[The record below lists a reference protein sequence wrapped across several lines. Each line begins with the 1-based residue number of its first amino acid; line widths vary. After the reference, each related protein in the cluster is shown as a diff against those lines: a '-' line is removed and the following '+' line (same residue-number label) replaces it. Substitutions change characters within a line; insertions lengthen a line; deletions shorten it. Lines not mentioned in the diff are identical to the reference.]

1 MTNIMSKKFQLF
13 YLQFEDLYDYK
24 ESYLKYEDKYEHL
37 PNITDFVNS
46 ILFYKMTTFP
56 RFNPIMYYN
65 YSVFM
70 VGRTIEKKVWSR
82 TRKNNNY
89 DLYIKVLKILNNAQ
103 IKFKQKVQPYG
114 VARKF
119 DVPDISK
126 DQIPYINKGHFLYL
140 LHTIP
145 KFNR

>member
-1 MTNIMSKKFQLF
+1 MSNKFQMFL
-13 YLQFEDLYDYK
+13 LQYEQLYDYK
-24 ESYLKYEDKYEHL
+24 ETYLNYTDKYEHL

-82 TRKNNNY
+82 TRRNNNY
-89 DLYIKVLKILNNAQ
+89 DLYIKVIKILNNAQ
-103 IKFKQKVQPYG
+103 MKFKQKLQPYG
-114 VARKF
+114 IASRF
-119 DVPDISK
+119 DIPETPK
-126 DQIPYINKGHFLYL
+126 DHKPYINKSHFLYL

-145 KFNR
+145 KFKK